1 MLYSDKKS
9 IMKNHNFP
17 FEREKLKGFPVFKKI
32 PDKQIVQSKPL
43 VIKRFYCCYFLIN
56 KSIPILRLQIE
67 TENHNGLP
75 ASMPVLLQF
84 HLVARVIF

>member
-9 IMKNHNFP
+9 IMKNHNFT

-43 VIKRFYCCYFLIN
+43 VIKDFI
-56 KSIPILRLQIE
+56 
-67 TENHNGLP
+67 
-75 ASMPVLLQF
+75 V
-84 HLVARVIF
+84 VIF